1 MPIQRGGYGYDNYS
15 AGDYGTEGVTHSSGT
30 LTVTATSSITAEGGK
45 DVQSGALSV
54 TATSSIASFS
64 ADRDRT
70 SSATVNAVVTI
81 TASGEDIIYEDT
93 DEYAYGSG
101 LYGMEAYTQGD
112 LQTIVSATS
121 STAVSNA
128 LRVRSA
134 SGTST
139 VTSGESADSE
149 KIFQGSAT
157 SSVTSSITAD
167 GAFTVNVNPQTIS
180 ATATTTPSILRL
192 RNATG
197 IVSAESGEMTHG
209 REKWQIISPT
219 SITWTEIAA

>member
-1 MPIQRGGYGYDNYS
+1 M
-15 AGDYGTEGVTHSSGT
+15 
-30 LTVTATSSITAEGGK
+30 
-45 DVQSGALSV
+45 
-54 TATSSIASFS
+54 
-64 ADRDRT
+64 
-70 SSATVNAVVTI
+70 VN
-81 TASGEDIIYEDT
+81 
-93 DEYAYGSG
+93 
-101 LYGMEAYTQGD
+101 TQGD

-180 ATATTTPSILRL
+180 ATAR
-192 RNATG
+192 
-197 IVSAESGEMTHG
+197 
-209 REKWQIISPT
+209 
-219 SITWTEIAA
+219 

>member
-1 MPIQRGGYGYDNYS
+1 MAFEYGESYYGLRTFGSSVGDVKDAS
-15 AGDYGTEGVTHSSGT
+15 A
-30 LTVTATSSITAEGGK
+30 TVTATSSIANVNYVVNIG
-45 DVQSGALSV
+45 SGTV
-54 TATSSIASFS
+54 TITATSSI
-64 ADRDRT
+64 T
-70 SSATVNAVVTI
+70 C
-81 TASGEDIIYEDT
+81 SGEAVIIERT

-121 STAVSNA
+121 STAVSSA

-157 SSVTSSITAD
+157 SSVTSSSTAD
-167 GAFTVNVNPQTIS
+167 GAFTVNVNPSTIS
-180 ATATTTPSILRL
+180 ATSSTTPSILRL

-197 IVSAESGEMTHG
+197 IVSAESGEMTQG